1 MTTTTT
7 TTTTTGFQHIPVLL
21 GPVLDLLAD
30 TPGTR
35 FVDATLG
42 GGGHSQALLDRRPD
56 IRLLGLDRDP
66 AAIAAASERLRPY
79 ADRLT
84 AVQATFSSLEQVVHD
99 HGWSQ
104 IDALLMDIGV
114 SSPQLDLPERGFSF
128 RFDGPLDMRMHPSHG
143 PTAADLLN
151 TLPERELADIL
162 YRYGEERRSRQVAAE
177 IVRRRRERPWTRT
190 GELAELLE
198 RVVGR
203 AHQHGL
209 PPATRCFQALRIAV
223 NDELGELE
231 RTLRQAVRLVAV
243 GGRIAVITFHSLED
257 RIVKQFFR
265 EQAATCTCP
274 PGLPVCVCGKVSTL
288 RILTPKPV
296 TASEQELQDNPRA
309 ACAKLRAAT
318 VIHNL

>member
-1 MTTTTT
+1 MTTPTD
-7 TTTTTGFQHIPVLL
+7 FQHIPVLL
-21 GPVLDLLAD
+21 APVLDLLAE

-42 GGGHSQALLDRRPD
+42 GGGHSQALLARRPD
-56 IRLLGLDRDP
+56 IRLLLGLDRDP
-66 AAIAAASERLRPY
+66 AAIAAATERLRPFG
-79 ADRLT
+79 DRLT

-128 RFDGPLDMRMHPSHG
+128 RFDGPLDMRMDPSHG

-177 IVRRRRERPWTRT
+177 IVRRRRERPWART

-265 EQAATCTCP
+265 EQAASCTCP

-288 RILTPKPV
+288 RILTPKPL

-318 VIHNL
+318 VIQNP

>member
-1 MTTTTT
+1 MTTPTD
-7 TTTTTGFQHIPVLL
+7 FQHIPVLL
-21 GPVLDLLAD
+21 APVLDLLAE

-42 GGGHSQALLDRRPD
+42 GGGHSQALLARRPD

-66 AAIAAASERLRPY
+66 AAIAAATERLRPFG
-79 ADRLT
+79 DRLT

-104 IDALLMDIGV
+104 IDALLMDIGG

-128 RFDGPLDMRMHPSHG
+128 RFDGPLDMRMDPSHG

-177 IVRRRRERPWTRT
+177 IVRRRRERPWART

-265 EQAATCTCP
+265 EQAASCTCP

-288 RILTPKPV
+288 RILTPKPL

-318 VIHNL
+318 VIQNP

>member
-1 MTTTTT
+1 MTTPTD
-7 TTTTTGFQHIPVLL
+7 FQHIPVLL
-21 GPVLDLLAD
+21 APVLDLLAE

-42 GGGHSQALLDRRPD
+42 GGGHSQALLARRPD

-66 AAIAAASERLRPY
+66 AAIAAATERLRPFG
-79 ADRLT
+79 DRLT

-128 RFDGPLDMRMHPSHG
+128 RFDGPLDMRMDPSHG

-177 IVRRRRERPWTRT
+177 IVRRRRERPWART

-203 AHQHGL
+203 ARQHGL

-265 EQAATCTCP
+265 EQAASCTCP

-288 RILTPKPV
+288 RILTPKPL

-318 VIHNL
+318 VIQNP

>member
-1 MTTTTT
+1 MTPPTD
-7 TTTTTGFQHIPVLL
+7 FQHIPVLL
-21 GPVLDLLAD
+21 APVLDLLAE

-42 GGGHSQALLDRRPD
+42 GGGHSQALLARRPD

-66 AAIAAASERLRPY
+66 AAIAAATERLRPFG
-79 ADRLT
+79 DRLT

-128 RFDGPLDMRMHPSHG
+128 RFDGPLDMRMDPSHG

-177 IVRRRRERPWTRT
+177 IVRRRRERPWART

-265 EQAATCTCP
+265 EQAASCTCP

-288 RILTPKPV
+288 RILTPKPL

-318 VIHNL
+318 VIQNP

>member
-1 MTTTTT
+1 MTTPTDLP
-7 TTTTTGFQHIPVLL
+7 HIRVLL
-21 GPVLDLLAD
+21 APVLDLLAE

-42 GGGHSQALLDRRPD
+42 GGGHSQALLARRPD

-66 AAIAAASERLRPY
+66 AAIAAATERLRPFG
-79 ADRLT
+79 DRLT

-128 RFDGPLDMRMHPSHG
+128 RFDGPLDMRMDPSHG

-177 IVRRRRERPWTRT
+177 IVRRRRERPWART

-265 EQAATCTCP
+265 EQAASCTCP

-288 RILTPKPV
+288 RILTPKPL

-318 VIHNL
+318 VIQNP

>member
-1 MTTTTT
+1 MTTPTD
-7 TTTTTGFQHIPVLL
+7 FQHIPVLL
-21 GPVLDLLAD
+21 APVLDLLAE

-42 GGGHSQALLDRRPD
+42 GGGHSQALLARRPD

-66 AAIAAASERLRPY
+66 AAIAAATERLRPFG
-79 ADRLT
+79 DRLT

-128 RFDGPLDMRMHPSHG
+128 RFDGPLDMRMDPSHG

-177 IVRRRRERPWTRT
+177 IVRRRRERPWART
-190 GELAELLE
+190 GELAELLD

-265 EQAATCTCP
+265 EQAASCTCP

-288 RILTPKPV
+288 RILTPKPL

-318 VIHNL
+318 VIQNP

>member
-1 MTTTTT
+1 MTTPTD
-7 TTTTTGFQHIPVLL
+7 FQHIPVLL
-21 GPVLDLLAD
+21 APVLDLLAE
-30 TPGTR
+30 TPGIR

-42 GGGHSQALLDRRPD
+42 GGGHSQALLARRPD

-66 AAIAAASERLRPY
+66 AAIAAATERLRPFG
-79 ADRLT
+79 DRLT

-128 RFDGPLDMRMHPSHG
+128 RFDGPLDMRMDPSHG

-177 IVRRRRERPWTRT
+177 IVRRRRERPWART

-265 EQAATCTCP
+265 EQAASCTCP

-288 RILTPKPV
+288 RILTPKPL

-318 VIHNL
+318 VIQNP

>member
-1 MTTTTT
+1 MTTPTD
-7 TTTTTGFQHIPVLL
+7 FQHIPVLL
-21 GPVLDLLAD
+21 APVLDLLAE

-42 GGGHSQALLDRRPD
+42 GGGHSQALLARRPD

-66 AAIAAASERLRPY
+66 AAIAAATERLRPFG
-79 ADRLT
+79 DRLT

-128 RFDGPLDMRMHPSHG
+128 RFDGPLDMRMDPSHG

-177 IVRRRRERPWTRT
+177 IVRRRRECPWART

-265 EQAATCTCP
+265 EQAASCTCP

-288 RILTPKPV
+288 RILTPKPL

-318 VIHNL
+318 VIQNP

>member
-1 MTTTTT
+1 MTTPTD
-7 TTTTTGFQHIPVLL
+7 FQHIPVLL
-21 GPVLDLLAD
+21 APVLDLLAE

-42 GGGHSQALLDRRPD
+42 GGGHSQALLARRPD

-66 AAIAAASERLRPY
+66 AAIAAATERLRPFG
-79 ADRLT
+79 DRLT

-128 RFDGPLDMRMHPSHG
+128 RFDGPLDMRMDPSHG

-177 IVRRRRERPWTRT
+177 IVRRRRERPWART

-231 RTLRQAVRLVAV
+231 HTLRQAVRLVAV

-265 EQAATCTCP
+265 EQAASCTCP

-288 RILTPKPV
+288 RILTPKPL

-318 VIHNL
+318 VIQNP

>member
-1 MTTTTT
+1 MTPPTD
-7 TTTTTGFQHIPVLL
+7 FQHIPVLL
-21 GPVLDLLAD
+21 APVLDLLAE

-42 GGGHSQALLDRRPD
+42 GGGHSQALLARRPD
-56 IRLLGLDRDP
+56 IRLLRLDRDP
-66 AAIAAASERLRPY
+66 VAIAAATERLRLFG
-79 ADRLT
+79 DRLT

-128 RFDGPLDMRMHPSHG
+128 RFDGPLDMRMDPSPG

-177 IVRRRRERPWTRT
+177 IVRRRRERPWART

-265 EQAATCTCP
+265 EQAASCTCP

-288 RILTPKPV
+288 RILTPKPL

-318 VIHNL
+318 VIQNP

>member
-1 MTTTTT
+1 
-7 TTTTTGFQHIPVLL
+7 
-21 GPVLDLLAD
+21 
-30 TPGTR
+30 
-35 FVDATLG
+35 
-42 GGGHSQALLDRRPD
+42 
-56 IRLLGLDRDP
+56 
-66 AAIAAASERLRPY
+66 
-79 ADRLT
+79 
-84 AVQATFSSLEQVVHD
+84 
-99 HGWSQ
+99 
-104 IDALLMDIGV
+104 MDIGV

-128 RFDGPLDMRMHPSHG
+128 RFDGPLDMRMDPSHG

-177 IVRRRRERPWTRT
+177 IVRRRRERPWART

-265 EQAATCTCP
+265 EQAASCTCP

-288 RILTPKPV
+288 RILTPKPL

-318 VIHNL
+318 VIQNP

>member
-1 MTTTTT
+1 MTTPPD
-7 TTTTTGFQHIPVLL
+7 FQHIPVLL
-21 GPVLDLLAD
+21 APVLDLLAQ

-42 GGGHSQALLDRRPD
+42 GGGHSQALLARRPD
-56 IRLLGLDRDP
+56 ICLLGLDRDP
-66 AAIAAASERLRPY
+66 AAIAAATERLRPFG
-79 ADRLT
+79 DRLT

-99 HGWSQ
+99 HFWSH
-104 IDALLMDIGV
+104 IDALLMHTCA

-128 RFDGPLDMRMHPSHG
+128 RFDGPLDMRMDPSHG

-177 IVRRRRERPWTRT
+177 IVRRRRERPWART

-265 EQAATCTCP
+265 EQAASCTCP

-288 RILTPKPV
+288 RILTPKPL

-318 VIHNL
+318 VIQNP

>member
-1 MTTTTT
+1 MTTPTDF
-7 TTTTTGFQHIPVLL
+7 FQHIPVLL
-21 GPVLDLLAD
+21 APVLDLLAE

-42 GGGHSQALLDRRPD
+42 GGGHSQALLARRPD

-66 AAIAAASERLRPY
+66 AAIAAATERLRPFG
-79 ADRLT
+79 DRLT

-128 RFDGPLDMRMHPSHG
+128 RFDGPLDMRMDPSHG

-177 IVRRRRERPWTRT
+177 IVRRRRERPWART

-265 EQAATCTCP
+265 EQAASCTCP

-288 RILTPKPV
+288 RILTPKPL

-318 VIHNL
+318 VIQNP

>member
-1 MTTTTT
+1 MTTPTD
-7 TTTTTGFQHIPVLL
+7 FQHIPVLL
-21 GPVLDLLAD
+21 APVLDLLAE

-42 GGGHSQALLDRRPD
+42 GGGHSQALLARRPD

-66 AAIAAASERLRPY
+66 AAIAAATERLRPFG
-79 ADRLT
+79 DRLT

-128 RFDGPLDMRMHPSHG
+128 RFDGPLDMRMDPSHG

-177 IVRRRRERPWTRT
+177 IVRRRRERPWART

-265 EQAATCTCP
+265 EQAASCTCP

-288 RILTPKPV
+288 RILTPKPL

-318 VIHNL
+318 VIQNP

>member
-1 MTTTTT
+1 MTTPTD
-7 TTTTTGFQHIPVLL
+7 FQHIPVLL
-21 GPVLDLLAD
+21 APVLDLLAE

-42 GGGHSQALLDRRPD
+42 GGGQSQALLARRPD

-66 AAIAAASERLRPY
+66 AAIAAATERLRPFG
-79 ADRLT
+79 DRLT

-128 RFDGPLDMRMHPSHG
+128 RFDGPLDMRMDPSHG

-177 IVRRRRERPWTRT
+177 IVRRRRERPWART

-265 EQAATCTCP
+265 EQAASCTCP

-288 RILTPKPV
+288 RILTPKPL

-318 VIHNL
+318 VIQNP

>member
-1 MTTTTT
+1 MTTPTD
-7 TTTTTGFQHIPVLL
+7 FQHIPVLL
-21 GPVLDLLAD
+21 APILDLLAE

-42 GGGHSQALLDRRPD
+42 GGGHSQALLARRPD
-56 IRLLGLDRDP
+56 IRLLGLDRAP
-66 AAIAAASERLRPY
+66 AAIAAATERLRPFG
-79 ADRLT
+79 DRLT

-128 RFDGPLDMRMHPSHG
+128 RFDGPLDMRMDPSHG

-177 IVRRRRERPWTRT
+177 IVRRRRERPWART

-265 EQAATCTCP
+265 EQAASCTCP

-288 RILTPKPV
+288 RILTPKPL

-318 VIHNL
+318 VIQNP

>member
-1 MTTTTT
+1 MTTPTD
-7 TTTTTGFQHIPVLL
+7 FQHIPVLL
-21 GPVLDLLAD
+21 APVLDLLAE

-42 GGGHSQALLDRRPD
+42 GGGHSQALLARRPD
-56 IRLLGLDRDP
+56 ICLLGLDRDP
-66 AAIAAASERLRPY
+66 AAIAAATERLRPFG
-79 ADRLT
+79 DRLT

-128 RFDGPLDMRMHPSHG
+128 RFDGPLDMRMDPSHG

-177 IVRRRRERPWTRT
+177 IVRRRRERPWART

-265 EQAATCTCP
+265 EQAASCTCP

-288 RILTPKPV
+288 RILTPKPL

-318 VIHNL
+318 VIQNP